1 MQQVY
6 IGPSHSMSWHGFDDE
21 KTFESI
27 TNGRS
32 PLSGIQNVIEEAQKN
47 NVPGRIPWDLFKDF
61 EIENKCVKN
70 GPVEARY
77 AYICTKMLLERFPQ
91 ILDHRDDMGLY
102 VGTMNNYYGLVG
114 LRNGYR
120 VCVNDQFTY
129 DKRTFESK
137 IGVGFSFVHPMVP
150 VYKIPNNCVANIA
163 LDWELRGANANYFG
177 EDSSST
183 ALHESYLKIRSGRL
197 KQTLTVTSNHLFL
210 NYLDFLFTD
219 LPTLTKKE
227 PAKLI
232 PEKDNFFFPSEW
244 ASSYLLC
251 TEDQSEKLKV
261 EKQARILA
269 SHQTSFQGVYMRR
282 NLKRETVVQ
291 VVDACLKKAKLKFN
305 DLDLVVFDNVD
316 KDKSQIGALVTLR
329 EGGKTKLLTPSLFLG
344 HPICAN
350 GGAMITTALMCLKHQ
365 KIFSSYLD
373 SVPDEPELTAE
384 EEEMNLNRILVLS
397 QGLNNSLHGL
407 ILEKA

>member
-6 IGPSHSMSWHGFDDE
+6 IGPTHSMSWHGFDDE
-21 KTFESI
+21 KTFDSI
-27 TNGRS
+27 VSGKS
-32 PLSGIQNVIEEAQKN
+32 PLSGIQNVMEEAQKN
-47 NVPGRIPWDLFKDF
+47 KVPGRIPWDLFKDF
-61 EIENKCVKN
+61 EIQNKCVKN

-91 ILDHRDDMGLY
+91 ILDHRKDMGLY

-129 DKRTFESK
+129 DKQTFESK
-137 IGVGFSFVHPMVP
+137 IGLGFSFVHPMVP

-183 ALHESYLKIRSGRL
+183 AIHESYLKIRSGRL

-219 LPTLTKKE
+219 LPALTKKE

-251 TEDQSEKLKV
+251 TEDQSEKLGID
-261 EKQARILA
+261 KQARILA

-282 NLKRETVVQ
+282 NLKQETVNQ
-291 VVDACLKKAKLKFN
+291 VVNACLKKAQLEFS
-305 DLDLVVFDNVD
+305 DLDLVIFDNVD
-316 KDKSQIGALVTLR
+316 KEKSQIGALLALR
-329 EGGKTKLLTPSLFLG
+329 EESHTKLLTPSLFLG

-365 KIFSSYLD
+365 KVFSSYLD
-373 SVPDEPELTAE
+373 SIPEKPELTTQE
-384 EEEMNLNRILVLS
+384 ENLKLNRVLVLS

>member
-1 MQQVY
+1 MELIRIVDEVSGQLSDDASKYQILHGLELANLSITHAGQPKLTGLKPKIAETAHSPVTGLIKILKSIVPMCPKSIRVDGENILTEMMFERLLQSAKESISKLESQVEREFFRTY
-6 IGPSHSMSWHGFDDE
+6 KADESSHGQKRWEELVLAYLPSHRTDE
-21 KTFESI
+21 QQLNHPEVRDKEPEKGEFTRALES
-27 TNGRS
+27 RH
-32 PLSGIQNVIEEAQKN
+32 
-47 NVPGRIPWDLFKDF
+47 
-61 EIENKCVKN
+61 
-70 GPVEARY
+70 GPV
-77 AYICTKMLLERFPQ
+77 MPQ
-91 ILDHRDDMGLY
+91 PLTFADRVTGVETSVLY
-102 VGTMNNYYGLVG
+102 
-114 LRNGYR
+114 
-120 VCVNDQFTY
+120 
-129 DKRTFESK
+129 E
-137 IGVGFSFVHPMVP
+137 
-150 VYKIPNNCVANIA
+150 
-163 LDWELRGANANYFG
+163 
-177 EDSSST
+177 
-183 ALHESYLKIRSGRL
+183 
-197 KQTLTVTSNHLFL
+197 
-210 NYLDFLFTD
+210 
-219 LPTLTKKE
+219 KE

>member
-21 KTFESI
+21 TTFESLI
-27 TNGRS
+27 TGKS
-32 PLSGIQNVIEEAQKN
+32 PLKGIQNVIEEAQKN
-47 NVPGRIPWDLFKDF
+47 NVPGRIPWDLFKEF

-77 AYICTKMLLERFPQ
+77 AYICTRMLLDRFPQ
-91 ILDHRDDMGLY
+91 VLDHRKDMGLY

-183 ALHESYLKIRSGRL
+183 AIHESYLKVRSGRL

-251 TEDQSEKLKV
+251 TEEQGEKLEV
-261 EKQARILA
+261 DRQAKILA

-282 NLKRETVVQ
+282 NLKQETVTQ
-291 VVDACLKKAKLKFN
+291 VVNTCLKKAKLNFS

-316 KDKSQIGALVTLR
+316 KDKSQIGALVSLR
-329 EGGKTKLLTPSLFLG
+329 EGGKTRLLTPSLFLG

-350 GGAMITTALMCLKHQ
+350 GGAMITTALLCLKHQ
-365 KIFSSYLD
+365 KVFSSYLD
-373 SVPDEPELTAE
+373 SLPDEPELTAQE
-384 EEEMNLNRILVLS
+384 EGLELNRVLVLS

-407 ILEKA
+407 ILEKV

>member
-91 ILDHRDDMGLY
+91 ILDHRNDMGLY

>member
-6 IGPSHSMSWHGFDDE
+6 IGPTHSMSWHGFDDE
-21 KTFESI
+21 KTFDSI
-27 TNGRS
+27 VTGKS
-32 PLSGIQNVIEEAQKN
+32 PLSGIQNVMEEAQKN
-47 NVPGRIPWDLFKDF
+47 KVPGRISWDLFKDF
-61 EIENKCVKN
+61 EIQNKCVKN

-91 ILDHRDDMGLY
+91 ILDHRKDMGLY

-129 DKRTFESK
+129 DKQTFESK
-137 IGVGFSFVHPMVP
+137 IGLGFSFVHPMVP

-183 ALHESYLKIRSGRL
+183 AIHESYLKIRSGRL

-219 LPTLTKKE
+219 LPALTKKE

-251 TEDQSEKLKV
+251 TEDQSEKL
-261 EKQARILA
+261 EIDKQARILA

-282 NLKRETVVQ
+282 NLKQETVHLVIN
-291 VVDACLKKAKLKFN
+291 ACLKKAQLEFS
-305 DLDLVVFDNVD
+305 DLDLVIFDNVD
-316 KDKSQIGALVTLR
+316 KEKSQIGALLALR
-329 EGGKTKLLTPSLFLG
+329 EEGHTKLLTPSLFLG

-365 KIFSSYLD
+365 KVFSSYLD
-373 SVPDEPELTAE
+373 NMPDKPELTTQE
-384 EEEMNLNRILVLS
+384 ENLELNRVLVLS

>member
-6 IGPSHSMSWHGFDDE
+6 IGPSHSMSWHGFDNE
-21 KTFESI
+21 KTYESI
-27 TNGRS
+27 LEGKS
-32 PLSGIQNVIEEAQKN
+32 PLTGILNVIEEAQKN

-61 EIENKCVKN
+61 DIENKCVKN

-77 AYICTKMLLERFPQ
+77 AYICTKMLLEKFPQ
-91 ILDHRDDMGLY
+91 ILDHRKDMGLY

-120 VCVNDQFTY
+120 VCVNEQFTY

-137 IGVGFSFVHPMVP
+137 IGLGFSFVHPMVP

-183 ALHESYLKIRSGRL
+183 AIHESYLKIRAGRL

-232 PEKDNFFFPSEW
+232 PERDNFFFPSEW
-244 ASSYLLC
+244 ASSYLLF
-251 TEDQSEKLKV
+251 TEEQSDALGIERK
-261 EKQARILA
+261 ARILA

-282 NLKRETVVQ
+282 NLKKETVEQ
-291 VVDACLKKAKLKFN
+291 VIKACLEKAQLQFS
-305 DLDLVVFDNVD
+305 DLDLVIFDNVD
-316 KDKSQIGALVTLR
+316 KDKSQIATLR
-329 EGGKTKLLTPSLFLG
+329 EFRGNGKTKLLTPSLFVG

-350 GGAMITTALMCLKHQ
+350 GGAMISTALMCLKYQ
-365 KIFSSYLD
+365 SVFSSYLENI
-373 SVPDEPELTAE
+373 PEKPELTSKKEA
-384 EEEMNLNRILVLS
+384 LDIKHVLVLS

>member
-21 KTFESI
+21 TMFESLI
-27 TNGRS
+27 TGKS
-32 PLSGIQNVIEEAQKN
+32 PLQGIQNVLEEAQKN
-47 NVPGRIPWDLFKDF
+47 NVPGRIPWNLFKDF

-77 AYICTKMLLERFPQ
+77 AYICTRMLLDRFPQ
-91 ILDHRDDMGLY
+91 VLDHRKDMGLY

-183 ALHESYLKIRSGRL
+183 AIHESYLKVRSGRL

-251 TEDQSEKLKV
+251 TKEQSEKLKV
-261 EKQARILA
+261 ERQARIVA

-282 NLKRETVVQ
+282 NLKQETVTQ
-291 VVDACLKKAKLKFN
+291 VVTACLNKAKLSFS

-316 KDKSQIGALVTLR
+316 KDKSQIGALVSLR
-329 EGGKTKLLTPSLFLG
+329 EGGNTRLLTPSLFLG
-344 HPICAN
+344 HAICAN
-350 GGAMITTALMCLKHQ
+350 GGAMITTALLCLKHQ
-365 KIFSSYLD
+365 KVFSSYLD
-373 SVPDEPELTAE
+373 SLPDEPELTAQE
-384 EEEMNLNRILVLS
+384 EKAELNHVLVLS

-407 ILEKA
+407 ILEKV